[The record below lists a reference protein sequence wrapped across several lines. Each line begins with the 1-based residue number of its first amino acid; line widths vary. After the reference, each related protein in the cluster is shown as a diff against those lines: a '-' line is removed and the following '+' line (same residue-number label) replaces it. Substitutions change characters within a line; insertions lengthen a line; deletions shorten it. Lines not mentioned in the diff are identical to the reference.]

1 MLHLF
6 IDTSVWL
13 DLAKDY
19 RQRPVIGTLEQLI
32 KDRDVAILLP
42 AIVAEEFAAN
52 KERVARESTQS
63 LAATF
68 RRVCEAVDE
77 FGHPDSKTA
86 LLDQL
91 HDVDHR
97 LGTLGEAVHASIAR
111 IEAIMAGARR
121 LDTTETAKLAA
132 AQRAIERKAPF
143 HKAKNSM
150 ADALLIGIYGEAAAS
165 DPDGAFCFVTR
176 NWHDFSAADHRHP
189 HPDIASLFGDT
200 SFYSISLAKTLR
212 DNFPDW
218 FEDQV
223 FQFEYREEPRRLSEI
238 DEAIQ
243 LLFDQVWYNRHWNR
257 RIRIMEE
264 VLGEDFDPD
273 AEVPAD
279 KQAELRKRIQE
290 VALQAAAR
298 VEERRGLENLGPWSD
313 FEWGMINGKLSALRW
328 VLGSEWDFL
337 DT

>member
-1 MLHLF
+1 MLNLF

-19 RQRPVIGTLEQLI
+19 RQRPVIGTLELLT
-32 KDRDVAILLP
+32 KDRDITILLP
-42 AIVAEEFAAN
+42 TIVAEEFAAN

-77 FGHPDSKTA
+77 FGHPDSKAA

-91 HDVDHR
+91 HNVDHR

-111 IEAIMAGARR
+111 IEVIMTGARR
-121 LDTTETAKLAA
+121 LETTVTAKLAA

-150 ADALLIGIYGEAAAS
+150 ADALLAEIYGETVSGA
-165 DPDGAFCFVTR
+165 PDESFCFVTR
-176 NWHDFSAADHRHP
+176 NWQDFSAADHRHP
-189 HPDIASLFGDT
+189 HPDIATLFGPS
-200 SFYSISLAKTLR
+200 SFYSINLGETLR

-223 FQFEYREEPRRLSEI
+223 FDFEYREEPRRLSEI
-238 DEAIQ
+238 DEAIE
-243 LLFDQVWYNRHWNR
+243 LFFDQVWYNRHWNR
-257 RIRIMEE
+257 RISIMEE
-264 VLGEDFDPD
+264 VLGEDLDPD
-273 AEVPAD
+273 AEIPPA

-290 VALQAAAR
+290 VALAAAVR
-298 VEERRGLENLGPWSD
+298 VEEQRGLENLGPWTD

>member
-1 MLHLF
+1 MLNLF

-19 RQRPVIGTLEQLI
+19 RQRPVLGTLEQLI
-32 KDRDVAILLP
+32 KDRDISILLP
-42 AIVAEEFAAN
+42 TIVAEEFASN

-77 FGHPDSKTA
+77 FGHPDSKAA

-111 IEAIMAGARR
+111 IEAIMAEARS
-121 LDTTETAKLAA
+121 LGTTETAKLAA

-150 ADALLIGIYGEAAAS
+150 ADALLIEIYGETAS
-165 DPDGAFCFVTR
+165 GDPDGAFCFVTR
-176 NWHDFSAADHRHP
+176 NWHDFSSADHRHP
-189 HPDIASLFGDT
+189 HPDLANLFGGR
-200 SFYSISLAKTLR
+200 SFYSISLAETLR

-223 FQFEYREEPRRLSEI
+223 FEFEYREEPRRLSEI
-238 DEAIQ
+238 DEAIE

-257 RIRIMEE
+257 RLRIMDE
-264 VLGEDFDPD
+264 VLGENFDPD
-273 AEVPAD
+273 AEIPLF

-298 VEERRGLENLGPWSD
+298 VEERRGPDNLGPWTD

>member
-1 MLHLF
+1 MFNLF

-19 RQRPVIGTLEQLI
+19 RQRPVIGTLEHLI
-32 KDRDVAILLP
+32 KDRDVTILLP

-52 KERVARESTQS
+52 KERVARESSQS

-77 FGHPDSKTA
+77 FGHPDSKAA

-111 IEAIMAGARR
+111 IETIMGGARQ
-121 LDTTETAKLAA
+121 LETTETAKLAA

-143 HKAKNSM
+143 HKAKNSI
-150 ADALLIGIYGEAAAS
+150 ADALLIEIYGETVAS

-176 NWHDFSAADHRHP
+176 NWHDFSAPDHRHP
-189 HPDIASLFGDT
+189 HPDIAMLFGKN
-200 SFYSISLAKTLR
+200 SVYSINLAETLR

-223 FQFEYREEPRRLSEI
+223 FEFEYREEPRRLSEI
-238 DEAIQ
+238 DEATE

-257 RIRIMEE
+257 RLAIMEE
-264 VLGEDFDPD
+264 VLGENFDPD
-273 AEVPAD
+273 VKIPRA
-279 KQAELRKRIQE
+279 KRAELRKRIQE
-290 VALQAAAR
+290 IALQAAAR
-298 VEERRGLENLGPWSD
+298 VEERRGLENLGPWTD

>member
-1 MLHLF
+1 MLGLF
-6 IDTSVWL
+6 IDTSIWL

-19 RQRPVIGTLEQLI
+19 RQRPVIETLEELI
-32 KDRDVAILLP
+32 KDRYIEILLP
-42 AIVAEEFAAN
+42 NIVAVEFAAN

-77 FGHPDSKTA
+77 FGHPDSKDV

-111 IEAIMAGARR
+111 IEAIMASARR
-121 LDTTETAKLAA
+121 LDTTEAATLAA
-132 AQRAIERKAPF
+132 AQRAIERRAPF
-143 HKAKNSM
+143 HKTKNSM
-150 ADALLIGIYGEAAAS
+150 ADALLIEIYGEVVIAN
-165 DPDGAFCFVTR
+165 PGEAFCFVTR
-176 NWHDFSAADHRHP
+176 NWHDFSAADHRQP
-189 HPDIASLFGDT
+189 HPDIAALFG
-200 SFYSISLAKTLR
+200 SASLYSINLAETLR

-223 FQFEYREEPRRLSEI
+223 FAFEYREEPRRLSEI
-238 DEAIQ
+238 DEAIE
-243 LLFDQVWYNRHWNR
+243 LLFDQVWYNRHWGR
-257 RIRIMEE
+257 HIRIMEE
-264 VLGEDFDPD
+264 VLGENFDPD
-273 AEVPAD
+273 AEIPPD
-279 KQAELRKRIQE
+279 KHAAVRKRIQE

-298 VEERRGLENLGPWSD
+298 VEERRGLEVLGPWTD